1 MLTAVTEGKIAYEGD
16 RVKIEP
22 GSVHLIRD
30 EKGKA
35 ALFQWNKDIMGFKE
49 IVY

>member
-1 MLTAVTEGKIAYEGD
+1 MKGD

-35 ALFQWNKDIMGFKE
+35 ALFPME
-49 IVY
+49 